1 MCEGI
6 LFADHWWPCVKE
18 LHCLQTTGQRID
30 SWDFC
35 PLKHKGCDP
44 LRREVMGLTSQNA
57 CLDRLCSAYTY

>member
-30 SWDFC
+30 SWDTQAWTFA
-35 PLKHKGCDP
+35 PLNTKVVILSGEKSW
-44 LRREVMGLTSQNA
+44 V
-57 CLDRLCSAYTY
+57 